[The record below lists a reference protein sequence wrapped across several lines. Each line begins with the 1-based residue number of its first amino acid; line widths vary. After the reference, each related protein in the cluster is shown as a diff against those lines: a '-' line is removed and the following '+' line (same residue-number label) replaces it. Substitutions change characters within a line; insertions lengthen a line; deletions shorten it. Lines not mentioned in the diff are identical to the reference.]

1 MVGCYDAVETHN
13 RYSPLIL
20 AFAQSKGGDVV
31 KKLLEKALK

>member
-1 MVGCYDAVETHN
+1 MVGCCGGVEAHN